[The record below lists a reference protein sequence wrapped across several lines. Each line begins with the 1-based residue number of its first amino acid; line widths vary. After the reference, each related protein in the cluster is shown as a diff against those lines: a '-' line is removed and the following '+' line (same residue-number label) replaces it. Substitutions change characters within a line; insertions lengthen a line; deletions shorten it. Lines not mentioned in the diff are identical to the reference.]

1 MTMDWTEPKE
11 QTGPLLL
18 CNRSGILGT
27 QVICSFLRGKCPIIT
42 LFVLFVFYKFR
53 KPTKLVSMWREIVC
67 KTVFRIICIR
77 HRCMIYKINAIM
89 LMVFYNRTKYR
100 MNLQTSLKNSVS
112 LAVISRF
119 FIAGLMSVNLSQMEK
134 SSSIFSITFLMSSSY
149 NSWWWWNLWCKL
161 TISATVD
168 IVSKSGRG
176 SIYV

>member
-1 MTMDWTEPKE
+1 
-11 QTGPLLL
+11 
-18 CNRSGILGT
+18 
-27 QVICSFLRGKCPIIT
+27 
-42 LFVLFVFYKFR
+42 
-53 KPTKLVSMWREIVC
+53 
-67 KTVFRIICIR
+67 
-77 HRCMIYKINAIM
+77 MIYKINVIM

-161 TISATVD
+161 VISATVD